1 MAKYQIKLCERQLEG
16 GIYLEEFKYI
26 SNAEPC
32 VLLETPAILSFP
44 LNFSGGGPGD
54 SLVQVGDR
62 VSKGTPIIQCVSGV
76 IHVASRSGVVTALQ
90 DHPITHP
97 STRDSKCILVET
109 DGTDNQDY
117 LPPLNWPFNTATLR
131 QRAIEAGILGLGG
144 AGFPNF
150 KKWSDGTQ
158 ILIINAAECEP
169 YLTADDTLMRID
181 SRSMVRGASILS
193 QTLDIK
199 KVIIGIEDNKPE
211 ALDAIK
217 LAIGESQSS
226 CSFEI
231 VLLETKYPSGG
242 ERQLIWL
249 ALGIEVPSGSRSIEN
264 GILVHSPGTL
274 AALSRAVDGEPI
286 TDRVVTLTGDLIAH
300 PRNVI
305 APIGT
310 PLLSL
315 IKAAKTDPEQLDS
328 ITIGGPMMGYSI
340 SEYSAGITKTTNC
353 ILARAPTKQAEGPCI
368 RCGACA
374 AVCPVAL
381 QPQQMILALRGDSL
395 GQALHEGLVDCIE
408 CAACNVVCPSHI
420 PLAEWFK
427 LGQFKQHEKDLEK
440 KLAIEARERF
450 EKRNQRLARIE
461 ADQEAKRTTRRDK
474 GAIALTKARQSREK
488 SI

>member
-1 MAKYQIKLCERQLEG
+1 MAKYQIKICERQLEG

-26 SNAEPC
+26 SKTEPC
-32 VLLETPAILSFP
+32 VFLETPAILSFP
-44 LNFSGGGPGD
+44 LNFSGGGAGD

-62 VSKGTPIIQCVSGV
+62 VSKGTPIIQCLTGI
-76 IHVASRSGVVTALQ
+76 IHVASRSGVVTAIQ

-97 STRDSKCILVET
+97 SARNSKCITVET

-117 LPPLNWPFNTATLR
+117 LPPLNWPFNAVTLR

-144 AGFPNF
+144 AGFPSL
-150 KKWSDGTQ
+150 KKWGDGTQ

-169 YLTADDTLMRID
+169 FLTADDTLMRID
-181 SRSMVRGASILS
+181 SRSMIRGASILS

-199 KVIIGIEDNKPE
+199 KVIVGIEDNKPE

-217 LAIGESQSS
+217 LAIAESQSS
-226 CSFEI
+226 CSFDI

-264 GILVHSPGTL
+264 GILVHNPGTL
-274 AALSRAVDGEPI
+274 AALSRAVDGKPV
-286 TDRVVTLTGDLIAH
+286 TDRVVTLTGDLIAN

-328 ITIGGPMMGYSI
+328 VTIGGPMMGYSI

-353 ILARAPTKQAEGPCI
+353 VLARTPTKQPEGPCI

-374 AVCPVAL
+374 SVCPVAL
-381 QPQQMILALRGDSL
+381 QPQQMIMALKGDSL

-408 CAACNVVCPSHI
+408 CAACNAVCPSHI
-420 PLAEWFK
+420 PLAEWFQF
-427 LGQFKQHEKDLEK
+427 GRFKQREKDLEK
-440 KLAIEARERF
+440 KLAVAARERF
-450 EKRNQRLARIE
+450 EKRNERLKRIAAE
-461 ADQEAKRTTRRDK
+461 QEAKRTTRRDK
-474 GAIALTKARQSREK
+474 GAEALIKARLSREK
-488 SI
+488 TL